1 MIVPGKKPYKMP
13 AMTSLIRLFFKFID
27 KNNITLEFDSD
38 LASVVQLFA
47 ESVEYHLM
55 MELGDDE

>member
-13 AMTSLIRLFFKFID
+13 AMTWLIRIFFKFID
-27 KNNITLEFDSD
+27 KNDITMEFDSD
-38 LASVVQLFA
+38 LAKAVQLFA

-55 MELGDDE
+55 MELGEDE